1 MQSHIEIIRNMEAFW
16 HQHEQ
21 RLVFD
26 LGHNYTAGPA
36 VGHIYTAG
44 PAVHYV
50 EDTLLHTF
58 PIEC

>member
-1 MQSHIEIIRNMEAFW
+1 MEAFW